1 MKVTAKTDKQL
12 DNTLMGE
19 MLGSS
24 ILGTY
29 IDKAQRSA
37 GLSMLVKVK
46 ERVFNDGGGKNSNGD
61 EFGLYDPQYLRARL
75 GLVKHR
81 IGPRKLTSMMGN
93 EGKRTN
99 KNINLMLT
107 GDLEA
112 QFKFGVSN
120 GEYCLGFEADPNGA
134 KSKIPNAAQKAE
146 FMEKLFDDIFQMT
159 SDEAD
164 EFTEIFLYEL
174 DKHLK

>member
-1 MKVTAKTDKQL
+1 MKVTSKTDKQL

-46 ERVFNDGGGKNSNGD
+46 ERVFNDAGGKNSKGQS
-61 EFGLYDPQYLRARL
+61 FGTYNPKYKEIRAKKENR
-75 GLVKHR
+75 
-81 IGPRKLTSMMGN
+81 SN
-93 EGKRTN
+93 S
-99 KNINLMLT
+99 NINLMLT

-112 QFKFGVSN
+112 QFKFGVN
-120 GEYCLGFEADPNGA
+120 NIDYCLGFEAEANGA
-134 KSKIPNAAQKAE
+134 KSKIPNGAQKSE
-146 FMEKLFDDIFQMT
+146 FMEDRFGDIFQLT
-159 SDEAD
+159 DSEAD

-174 DKHLK
+174 DKQLK

>member
-1 MKVTAKTDKQL
+1 MKVTAKTDKSL
-12 DNTLMGE
+12 NSTLMGE

-37 GLSMLVKVK
+37 GISMLVKVK
-46 ERVFNDGGGKNSNGD
+46 ERVFNESGGKNSEGD
-61 EFGLYDPQYLRARL
+61 DFGQYDAQYLRARL

-81 IGPRKLTSMMGN
+81 IGPRKLTPLMGN

-99 KNINLMLT
+99 TNINLMLT

-120 GEYCLGFEADPNGA
+120 GDYCLGFEAGPNGA
-134 KSKIPNAAQKAE
+134 KAKIPNAAQKAE
-146 FMEKLFDDIFQMT
+146 FMEKLFDDIFQLT
-159 SDEAD
+159 DSESN

-174 DKHLK
+174 DKQLK

>member
-1 MKVTAKTDKQL
+1 MKVTSKTDKQL

-46 ERVFNDGGGKNSNGD
+46 ERVFNDAGGKNSKGQS
-61 EFGLYDPQYLRARL
+61 FGTYNPKYKEIRAKKENR
-75 GLVKHR
+75 
-81 IGPRKLTSMMGN
+81 SN
-93 EGKRTN
+93 S
-99 KNINLMLT
+99 NINLMLT

-112 QFKFGVSN
+112 QFKFGVNN
-120 GEYCLGFEADPNGA
+120 GDYCLGFEAEPNGT
-134 KSKIPNAAQKAE
+134 KNPNASQKSE
-146 FMEKLFDDIFQMT
+146 YLEERYGDIFQMT
-159 SDEAD
+159 SDESD

-174 DKHLK
+174 DKQLK

>member
-1 MKVTAKTDKQL
+1 MKVTSKTDKQL

-46 ERVFNDGGGKNSNGD
+46 ERVFNDAGGKSSKGQSFGTYNSKYK
-61 EFGLYDPQYLRARL
+61 EVRA
-75 GLVKHR
+75 K
-81 IGPRKLTSMMGN
+81 KES
-93 EGKRTN
+93 RTN
-99 KNINLMLT
+99 SNINLMFT

-120 GEYCLGFEADPNGA
+120 GEYCLGFEAEPNGT
-134 KSKIPNAAQKAE
+134 KNPNASQKSE
-146 FMEKLFDDIFQMT
+146 YLEERYGDIFQMT
-159 SDEAD
+159 SDESD

-174 DKHLK
+174 DKQLK